1 MFGPMLRSDGRHVMD
16 TIRARMHKGSVAALN
31 LYSLNLQ
38 NDLLGCASRAD
49 VHKLRAGSLFLHVI
63 GLCTW

>member
-1 MFGPMLRSDGRHVMD
+1 MLIADCLVSAVDLECGPFHTLMLGGTLLRSDGRHVMD

-38 NDLLGCASRAD
+38 NDLLGCA
-49 VHKLRAGSLFLHVI
+49 
-63 GLCTW
+63 